1 MSIAN
6 GGLSHTDKAGG
17 LRPGRMPT
25 RAPPAFGNPRRLA
38 RILDSVGAGVRRPAS
53 IARVLDLEVRLVRT
67 YLSHAAWLGLLRDP
81 LEPQLTQAGL
91 ALVYAGP
98 RRLGA
103 LAAALSA
110 HPLLG
115 QSPLPTVDTVAA
127 ALLDAGVSTSEP
139 TARRDARAMLRLAEP
154 ARKMKPRVPPAEQM
168 TLGFAG
174 AIESRPLLYDPEP
187 GDDSLDVYAIVLRG
201 LMENGE
207 LRLNTLRGLMDSA
220 GAQNAGLGSYVAL
233 AVRRADAERRGDHLV
248 VTPGAVA
255 RADLAESVV
264 SIALS
269 DPDFRAWLAQAPV
282 AASEARRC
290 ARWARRLFG
299 AEPAATALPRLLFG
313 RALETVP
320 AAGEGGGSLPATR
333 GAFLDVLGEP
343 GLVLAFPETL
353 AQLSGGITWVH
364 KQWRSVVQNPAGVR
378 PPSPLDVRTGV
389 HAGLL
394 SPGETPPRNIPDA
407 LSLRLRAMRAV
418 PAFALLVAAGMLHR
432 RKVIRIRMRGNTV
445 IIEAPER
452 RECPWGLVLARV
464 ARARGW
470 TLCPTLAPPRWR
482 ELLHT
487 AADLGLMVR
496 LPGDAWTIDETLA
509 WRLDHDAEHHEL
521 HDRLLPLCDVLEAA
535 CAP

>member
-1 MSIAN
+1 
-6 GGLSHTDKAGG
+6 
-17 LRPGRMPT
+17 MPT

-38 RILDSVGAGVRRPAS
+38 RVLDNVAAGVRRPAS
-53 IARVLDLEVRLVRT
+53 IARVLDLEVRVVRT
-67 YLSHAAWLGLLRDP
+67 YLAHAVWLGLLRDAA
-81 LEPQLTQAGL
+81 EPQLTPAGL
-91 ALVYAGP
+91 GFVYAGP
-98 RRLGA
+98 RRLAA
-103 LAAALSA
+103 LAAALGA

-115 QSPLPTVDTVAA
+115 QSPLPTADAVAS
-127 ALLDAGVSTSEP
+127 ALLDAGVSTSET
-139 TARRDARAMLRLAEP
+139 TAKRDARAMLRLAEP
-154 ARKMKPRVPPAEQM
+154 ARKMKPRPPAAEQM
-168 TLGFAG
+168 SLGFAG
-174 AIESRPLLYDPEP
+174 TIDARPLLHDPEP

-201 LMENGE
+201 LLEHGE
-207 LRLNTLRGLMDSA
+207 LRLNTLRGLMDGS

-269 DPDFRAWLAQAPV
+269 DPDFRTWLADVPG

-299 AEPAATALPRLLFG
+299 TEPAASALPRLLFG
-313 RALETVP
+313 RSLQTVP
-320 AAGEGGGSLPATR
+320 AAGDALGTLPSTR

-353 AQLSGGITWVH
+353 AQLSGGIAWVH
-364 KQWRSVVQNPAGVR
+364 KQWRPVVQNPAAVR
-378 PPSPLDVRTGV
+378 APSPLDTRSGV

-407 LSLRLRAMRAV
+407 LSLRLRAVRAV

-432 RKVIRIRMRGNTV
+432 RKVLRVCLRGNAV
-445 IIEAPER
+445 IIEAPGR
-452 RECPWGLVLARV
+452 RECSWGLVLARV

-496 LPGDAWTIDETLA
+496 LPGDSWTIDETLA